1 MKLSNYPIVSKSRNK
16 NRLLSESTR
25 GTFIIRALI
34 RPKQIGTTFRRK
46 LRSAWSAPWCKH
58 ECNCGAVRYTLIRR
72 VARIPSLP
80 WPRRATLW
88 SPLSGFQPSF
98 YPCLVFSGVG
108 NAAKITHANNV
119 RQIMFKKK
127 KKDTCFR
134 ISFATILLQKRVWQ
148 LNNALLNYHIFSFK
162 DEKIEEK
169 RLFVTRLWQV

>member
-16 NRLLSESTR
+16 NTLLSESTR

-127 KKDTCFR
+127 KTPVFE
-134 ISFATILLQKRVWQ
+134 SLLPPFCYK
-148 LNNALLNYHIFSFK
+148 NAFDNWIM
-162 DEKIEEK
+162 
-169 RLFVTRLWQV
+169 LFELSYF

>member
-16 NRLLSESTR
+16 NTLLNELTR

-34 RPKQIGTTFRRK
+34 RSKQIGTTFRRK

-88 SPLSGFQPSF
+88 SPLSGFQP
-98 YPCLVFSGVG
+98 CLVFSGVG

-127 KKDTCFR
+127 KKKAPVFESLSPPSRYKNAFDNSNNSKIWIMLFE
-134 ISFATILLQKRVWQ
+134 LL
-148 LNNALLNYHIFSFK
+148 YF
-162 DEKIEEK
+162 
-169 RLFVTRLWQV
+169 